1 MFLAHHRH
9 SVPQMG
15 YAPHE
20 SIALLDLIQTL
31 ARIGREVRKFY
42 TLTGTTVFFYVLSV
56 SAAAADCIW

>member
-1 MFLAHHRH
+1 
-9 SVPQMG
+9 MG
-15 YAPHE
+15 YDPHE